1 MKTRHS
7 SRNRRASLRKCRGV
21 ALFEFAISI
30 PLIMLLS
37 VATLDIAKVAYFR
50 LVVADAAG
58 AASRFAAFNPV
69 TNVSLQVWQQ
79 NLRQAAID
87 SVQGSPWVD
96 MTALVVHSAVIEQIT
111 TVEKR
116 ITVKVDYTHR
126 VYFVWPGL
134 PSQSTVSSQV
144 SVMGAS

>member
-1 MKTRHS
+1 
-7 SRNRRASLRKCRGV
+7 
-21 ALFEFAISI
+21 
-30 PLIMLLS
+30 MLLS